1 MKLHESGEN
10 YLKAIL
16 ILTKQ
21 KGYARSCDLAQYL
34 NISKPSVSRA
44 VKLLHQGGFLTLD
57 SGKILRLTELGQE
70 TAENVYERHRVLKQS
85 LINIGVDPESAEQ
98 DACRIEHDIS
108 KTTFDVLKRHLEK
121 HLTESVS
128 TLTGEAQAVAL
139 I

>member
-34 NISKPSVSRA
+34 HISKPSVSRA

-57 SGKILRLTELGQE
+57 SGKTLRLTELGQE

-85 LINIGVDPESAEQ
+85 LISIGVDPESAEQ

-108 KTTFDVLKRHLEK
+108 KTTFDVLKRNLE
-121 HLTESVS
+121 LRLASPAGRM
-128 TLTGEAQAVAL
+128 LGEAQANA
-139 I
+139 